1 MSWGFDRWKEH
12 QSDLR
17 MSYWGKYTSS
27 LLVGQLSLFS
37 MIAKWF
43 AYKCVCVCNLHFT
56 INFAYTVPGEIR
68 NKEQEPS
75 FLQMKCWWS
84 EVTTAEPKRCVH
96 SKHKLPHTP
105 MWESIYEY
113 NANHFSFR
121 HAHTHTEFFLL
132 FPYSVLSFL
141 SLFVHSLRTIPVNGS
156 NGRKHINSTW
166 LLPHTQEHKGR
177 RKDVVFVTHS
187 RIYSRIQKGGPSPI
201 YSHTK
206 YTSHIS
212 PPPKKNTN
220 NTRAQEMRQCVTLHA
235 SLHASLVNGRIHT
248 YIHVKV
254 SQR

>member
-1 MSWGFDRWKEH
+1 MSSGREH

-17 MSYWGKYTSS
+17 MSYWGNLHLRCWLDNCHFFPWLRSDS
-27 LLVGQLSLFS
+27 PIS
-37 MIAKWF
+37 A
-43 AYKCVCVCNLHFT
+43 CVCVCNLHFT

-68 NKEQEPS
+68 TKNRNRVSSKWSVDEVKYERRNQNGVSTQNKNS
-75 FLQMKCWWS
+75 
-84 EVTTAEPKRCVH
+84 
-96 SKHKLPHTP
+96 HTP
-105 MWESIYEY
+105 QCERVYMSITRTS
-113 NANHFSFR
+113 FSFR

-235 SLHASLVNGRIHT
+235 SLVNGRIHT
-248 YIHVKV
+248 YIDVKV